1 MKYKRILG
9 NIKQCKLIEAVMI
22 KIISQFLSTRI
33 GSSCEWNLIP
43 NHERNHRE
51 TESKPRNWEIIHIK
65 QSDLLKKC
73 DLKYISS
80 SYMEYSNK

>member
-1 MKYKRILG
+1 MKYKRILW

-33 GSSCEWNLIP
+33 GSTCEWNLIQ

-51 TESKPRNWEIIHIK
+51 TESKPRK
-65 QSDLLKKC
+65 
-73 DLKYISS
+73 
-80 SYMEYSNK
+80 